1 MEEQTASRRAAS
13 EMIRRAISR
22 LNDAKESAV
31 VLGFSQVPA
40 VEEAILV
47 AEKDTEAVSWAE
59 FESPKYIHYI
69 GYWL

>member
-47 AEKDTEAVSWAE
+47 AEKDTEAVS
-59 FESPKYIHYI
+59 
-69 GYWL
+69 